1 MKVGGRDF
9 NWSKQDVEN
18 AMRGQDPE
26 LIQKYV
32 VEVGGTVFPPKQVL
46 AHVTGWERQS
56 FTTMEAQRVLNRLGF
71 VCREAGVL
79 DDGRPG
85 WSRVA
90 TDDAGE
96 AGLLERVRAVEA
108 ALATAQEAIAG
119 LAARVRSLEGRE

>member
-26 LIQKYV
+26 LIRKYV
-32 VEVGGTVFPPKQVL
+32 VEVVGTVFPPKQVL

-71 VCREAGVL
+71 VCREAEVL
-79 DDGRPG
+79 DDGLPG
-85 WSRVA
+85 WRRVA
-90 TDDAGE
+90 TDGPGGP
-96 AGLLERVRAVEA
+96 GLLERVGALEA

-119 LAARVRSLEGRE
+119 LAARVRSLEG